1 MQTGLAEQRQLTI
14 IEGRVDDAPHA
25 LVIDDGEKYAV
36 AIDPVRLQAVF
47 AADNGLAPIIDAIEL
62 KAQETSPDVR
72 TVKGRADIRALAHK
86 VTRSK
91 TYLDGLGKDIVA
103 ELKELPKRID
113 ANRKILRDRLDI
125 LAEETRQSL
134 TDYEARIDGHKSRMQ
149 TIRDTPMIYREQ
161 DAEDIT
167 RVINELHAIPMTAES
182 SEEFLPDAI
191 AAQKQALDVL
201 EEMYT
206 TKLKA
211 EAEAEE
217 LARLRKEAADRE
229 EADREAARI
238 AEAEERGRKDAEAA
252 AERDR
257 QAALGREAEANRQA
271 ELSRQQAEEAERR
284 RVESEANAAQAAL
297 DARLKAEQARQDGIE
312 AERKR
317 AENEA
322 TQAAAAQIAREAD
335 QNHRKEVNGEVAA
348 DISTAIGQF
357 FKLAERSPDD
367 IEADNLMARAIN
379 IAIIKGQVRHTAITY

>member
-167 RVINELHAIPMTAES
+167 RVLNYPHDGRVLGRVSTGRHRRPKASPRR
-182 SEEFLPDAI
+182 FGRDVHHQ
-191 AAQKQALDVL
+191 AQG
-201 EEMYT
+201 
-206 TKLKA
+206 
-211 EAEAEE
+211 
-217 LARLRKEAADRE
+217 RS
-229 EADREAARI
+229 
-238 AEAEERGRKDAEAA
+238 RGRGIGAA
-252 AERDR
+252 P
-257 QAALGREAEANRQA
+257 
-271 ELSRQQAEEAERR
+271 
-284 RVESEANAAQAAL
+284 
-297 DARLKAEQARQDGIE
+297 
-312 AERKR
+312 
-317 AENEA
+317 
-322 TQAAAAQIAREAD
+322 
-335 QNHRKEVNGEVAA
+335 
-348 DISTAIGQF
+348 
-357 FKLAERSPDD
+357 ERS
-367 IEADNLMARAIN
+367 
-379 IAIIKGQVRHTAITY
+379 G